1 MVYTYGQAYEAEKQ
15 EVIRFLDMQM
25 DTKKRDFFIG
35 FVSYAFNDAF
45 IGAIGTDGS
54 YELEQYLIGV
64 MRSEQEKIYGEC
76 ENEDHDDLE
85 MNGELVNCSRDCKM
99 AETIF
104 YDYGDIDNDALAD
117 HLLSN
122 DGQTIIINDDFETEF
137 FEFLSHYKD
146 DQYGRD

>member
-1 MVYTYGQAYEAEKQ
+1 MVYKYGQAYEAEKQ

-25 DTKKRDFFIG
+25 DTKEREFFIG

-54 YELEQYLIGV
+54 HELEQYLIGA
-64 MRSEQEKIYGEC
+64 MRSEQERIYSKC

-104 YDYGDIDNDALAD
+104 YDYVDIDNDALAD

-122 DGQTIIINDDFETEF
+122 DEQTVVIDDDFETEF

-146 DQYGRD
+146 DLYGRD